1 MSMTPNMGMNIAAV
15 PNMQQSPAVPQARNP
30 QPQAAVQMN
39 SQAVAREEE
48 RVSTLLEINSH
59 LIQEV
64 TNLQAQGKAGNQPVP
79 ASPTADNANAMS
91 NSPSDPAKKGQTSQE
106 YADCMRRLQAN
117 LAYLAAIADAS
128 KKASGQR
135 PVGPAIM
142 IPPTHLV
149 SVHPLYQKLRNLFPE
164 ASQSTLNKAMA
175 VANAQ
180 AARAAAGQ
188 QAPSQMAG

>member
-1 MSMTPNMGMNIAAV
+1 MGMNMAAV
-15 PNMQQSPAVPQARNP
+15 SNIQQSPAAAQARNT
-30 QPQAAVQMN
+30 QAQAQAAAQLN
-39 SQAVAREEE
+39 PQAVAREEE

-64 TNLQAQGKAGNQPVP
+64 TNLQAQGKAGGQPIP
-79 ASPTADNANAMS
+79 ASPSVDNVNGVS
-91 NSPSDPAKKGQTSQE
+91 NSPLDATKKGQTSQE

-142 IPPTHLV
+142 IPPTHLA
-149 SVHPLYQKLRNLFPE
+149 SVHPLYQKLKALFPE

-188 QAPSQMAG
+188 QAQSQMAG